1 MRAYYKWQQ
10 QNRLCVQAHHAVAVR
25 KPIGSIYHIPT
36 DTRRHTSKDRHIYT
50 LQDQTDTMV
59 QCDPSYLRLFIPQF
73 LVTSRW
79 CSDMIFMHSK
89 LAMAC
94 IDTNHFAELLWI
106 PRRSSFPQPFCHSPR
121 YRRTWCHA
129 LQTYQLQRWLN
140 HWRVLR
146 SMLSF
151 RNIHSGW
158 KKHCSSWTITEL

>member
-10 QNRLCVQAHHAVAVR
+10 QNRHCVQAHHAVAVR
-25 KPIGSIYHIPT
+25 KPSESKPNIYHIPT
-36 DTRRHTSKDRHIYT
+36 DTRRHRYT
-50 LQDQTDTMV
+50 RYKIKQIRWFSAI
-59 QCDPSYLRLFIPQF
+59 PPIYLRLFIPQF
-73 LVTSRW
+73 LVTSHW

-106 PRRSSFPQPFCHSPR
+106 PGRSSFCQPFCHSPR
-121 YRRTWCHA
+121 SRRTWCHE

-140 HWRVLR
+140 RWRVLR

-151 RNIHSGW
+151 RNIHSG
-158 KKHCSSWTITEL
+158 